1 MRHTARAFIVIL
13 GSAAAAAAQEDYR
26 HGRIR
31 DVEAT
36 VSLQREAEPGA
47 EEAFPN
53 SPFLPGDR
61 VWTDARGRA
70 EFQFPDGAILRL
82 DSRGKLDYLTHDARG
97 EKVAL
102 KLWSGGLYLRTL
114 GDRGGAA
121 IEIETP
127 AGFVEAFDRGTYRID
142 VDAGETRLSVY
153 EGEAVLDGGGRRV
166 AVDAGERSYVRRGEE
181 PERPQSFDR
190 REEDEFAAW
199 DRGRQSRETFVDGGR
214 RYLPEELDAYSGEL
228 ESNGA
233 WRYEASVGYVWQ
245 PYVDVG
251 WRPYTRGRWSWTVVR
266 LDLGAE
272 RALGLGALPLRS
284 LGPVGLSSAG
294 TGFPDAPGVRPGSP
308 GPVAATTSAGARS
321 VTATGRCTAG
331 AEPAAWPCRAEPAPG
346 ASCAAAT
353 WAPAISRAGASTAGS
368 RIFSRCG
375 SWSRRGPARAATC
388 ASSAWRTPAGPR
400 AVPRGARIG
409 PTPGDTVPELRV
421 DPMTLPP
428 PAWLRGRATT
438 NATGR
443 QPAAPSGGAR
453 GRPAIGAQSGAG
465 AGHRRS
471 LAAASARSRAG
482 ACRRRVRRCGGPSR
496 DRPIR
501 RGAAPTDRERRP
513 RRPGPL
519 LPAFERAP
527 GALASRAALPR
538 RHPPP
543 RLRARR
549 RRPRQDEERARPRS
563 DASESRGDRGD
574 SGARATTKR
583 AARGANAARPRRAE
597 AERALPTGP
606 ADRAHGAR
614 RPAAPEAGSG
624 QPEEVA
630 CPERPLRAV

>member
-47 EEAFPN
+47 EEAYPN

-114 GDRGGAA
+114 GERGGAA

-153 EGEAVLDGGGRRV
+153 EGAAVLDGEGRRV

-228 ESNGA
+228 EANGA

-245 PYVDVG
+245 PYVEVG
-251 WRPYTRGRWSWTVVR
+251 WRPYTRGRWSWTSYGWTWVPSERWGWAPSHYGRWGQSPLFGWYWIPGRSWGPAWVSWASGG
-266 LDLGAE
+266 DYVGWCPLGY
-272 RALGLGALPLRS
+272 RDR
-284 LGPVGLSSAG
+284 PVHGWG
-294 TGFPDAPGVRPGSP
+294 G
-308 GPVAATTSAGARS
+308 
-321 VTATGRCTAG
+321 TAG
-331 AEPAAWPCRAEPAPG
+331 VAMPRG
-346 ASCAAAT
+346 ASAWSFVRRGDMSARDLTRRRVDSSVADLQQVRVVESPR
-353 WAPAISRAGASTAGS
+353 ARPSRDLREFSVAETAGL
-368 RIFSRCG
+368 
-375 SWSRRGPARAATC
+375 
-388 ASSAWRTPAGPR
+388 R

-421 DPMTLPP
+421 DPMALPP
-428 PAWLRGRATT
+428 PTGPRPRYGERDGSATRGADRRGSREAPASERPQNGELRATDVRSPRPQPARAQEGAAGGAEVRRT
-438 NATGR
+438 EPRRVEPPQAAPTGR
-443 QPAAPSGGAR
+443 NADHDVL
-453 GRPAIGAQSGAG
+453 GRFFRPLSEPQ
-465 AGHRRS
+465 
-471 LAAASARSRAG
+471 ARSRPDRTPEA
-482 ACRRRVRRCGGPSR
+482 ATPPPSREQTYRPSR
-496 DRPIR
+496 D
-501 RGAAPTDRERRP
+501 
-513 RRPGPL
+513 
-519 LPAFERAP
+519 
-527 GALASRAALPR
+527 
-538 RHPPP
+538 
-543 RLRARR
+543 
-549 RRPRQDEERARPRS
+549 EERSRPRS
-563 DASESRGDRGD
+563 EASASRGD
-574 SGARATTKR
+574 SGARAT
-583 AARGANAARPRRAE
+583 RGAPREERTPPARVEPRQSE
-597 AERALPTGP
+597 PS
-606 ADRAHGAR
+606 
-614 RPAAPEAGSG
+614 RPAPRTEHTEHAAP
-624 QPEEVA
+624 
-630 CPERPLRAV
+630 RPQKQDRDNRKK